1 MAVATVAVLFLV
13 LSSCSG
19 CSPDTRFD
27 PPPAGFTNN
36 SFGGFRPRR
45 ATALEILEAA
55 QTGNVPDWFSPQ
67 ERDAVA
73 KVRQP

>member
-1 MAVATVAVLFLV
+1 MVVAALAVLFLV

-27 PPPAGFTNN
+27 PAPPGFTNN
-36 SFGGFRPRR
+36 SFGGVRPRR
-45 ATALEILEAA
+45 ATALEILEAS
-55 QTGNVPDWFSPQ
+55 QTGKVPDWFSPQ